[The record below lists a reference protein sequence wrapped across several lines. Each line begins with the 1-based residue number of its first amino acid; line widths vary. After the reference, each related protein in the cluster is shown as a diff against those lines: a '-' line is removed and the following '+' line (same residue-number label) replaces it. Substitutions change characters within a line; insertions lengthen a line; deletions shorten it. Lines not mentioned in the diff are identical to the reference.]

1 VSPTYGLTKTK
12 SGLQGCDAVE
22 MLHMLV
28 AGLVVLLTG
37 VIWRASPE
45 ETVFK
50 TWTRPS
56 VLPT

>member
-1 VSPTYGLTKTK
+1 MRSKCYT
-12 SGLQGCDAVE
+12 CW
-22 MLHMLV
+22 V

-45 ETVFK
+45 ETVFR

-56 VLPT
+56 LLPT